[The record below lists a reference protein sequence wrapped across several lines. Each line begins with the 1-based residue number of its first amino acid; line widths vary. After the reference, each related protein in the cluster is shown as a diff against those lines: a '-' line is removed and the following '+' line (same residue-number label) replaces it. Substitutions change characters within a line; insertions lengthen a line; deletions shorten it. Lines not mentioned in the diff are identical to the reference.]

1 VTALESVGKPKEVQI
16 MTKTKT
22 RKTRTGNTAA
32 RRPHKSARKPT
43 ASRGQQKQIAP
54 AGQTSAAAAPAATPD
69 RQTKKGSILALL
81 QRPKGAAISDLIAAT
96 GWQVH
101 SVRAALTGLRKEGKE
116 LLRDKDEAG
125 ITLYRIAEER

>member
-16 MTKTKT
+16 MTKT

-32 RRPHKSARKPT
+32 RRPHKSGRKPT
-43 ASRGQQKQIAP
+43 ASRGQQKQITP

-116 LLRDKDEAG
+116 LLRDKNAAG
-125 ITLYRIAEER
+125 VTLYRIAEAR